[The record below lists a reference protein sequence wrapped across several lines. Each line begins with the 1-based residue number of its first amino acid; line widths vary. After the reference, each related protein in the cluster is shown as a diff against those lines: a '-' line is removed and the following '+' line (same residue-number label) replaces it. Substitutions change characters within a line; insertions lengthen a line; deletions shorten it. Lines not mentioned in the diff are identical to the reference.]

1 NGDALIRMVDDLLSD
16 SEKYNRIKKNLSRL
30 VIRDSATRIYDIAHN
45 LISGRKKDEEH
56 NKRN

>member
-1 NGDALIRMVDDLLSD
+1 MVDDLLSD